1 MVEGAM
7 TVLRLIPL
15 ALRSGLLMVAGA
27 GLITA
32 PFVLGLDAAALVT
45 AVGIGGIMVALAVA
59 GTDSS
64 GRGTLPV
71 SAQAVYDRGI
81 AVGLL
86 LTAVLFGAAS
96 ETEAALVFGIAGAA
110 ALIVTS
116 ITRYSA
122 RPA

>member
-1 MVEGAM
+1 M
-7 TVLRLIPL
+7 TVVRLIPL

-27 GLITA
+27 GLIAA
-32 PFVLGLDAAALVT
+32 PFALGFDAAALVT
-45 AVGIGGIMVALAVA
+45 SVAIGWIMIALAAA

-86 LTAVLFGAAS
+86 LTALLFGAAS
-96 ETEAALVFGIAGAA
+96 QTEATLVFAIAGVAALV
-110 ALIVTS
+110 VTM

>member
-1 MVEGAM
+1 M

-15 ALRSGLLMVAGA
+15 ALRSGLLMMAGA
-27 GLITA
+27 GLIAA
-32 PFVLGLDAAALVT
+32 PFVLGLEAAALVT
-45 AVGIGGIMVALAVA
+45 AVGIGGVMVALAVA
-59 GTDSS
+59 GTDSN

-81 AVGLL
+81 AAGLM
-86 LTAVLFGAAS
+86 LTALVFAAAN
-96 ETEAALVFGIAGAA
+96 ETDAALMFGIAGAA

-116 ITRYSA
+116 ITRYSG

>member
-1 MVEGAM
+1 M

-15 ALRSGLLMVAGA
+15 ALRSGLLMLAGT
-27 GLITA
+27 GLIAA
-32 PFVLGLDAAALVT
+32 PFALGLGPAALVT
-45 AVGIGGIMVALAVA
+45 AVGVGGIMVALALA
-59 GTDSS
+59 GTDTS

-71 SAQAVYDRGI
+71 SAHAVYDRGI
-81 AVGLL
+81 ALGLL
-86 LTAVLFGAAS
+86 LTALVFGAAS

>member
-1 MVEGAM
+1 M
-7 TVLRLIPL
+7 TMLRLIPL
-15 ALRSGLLMVAGA
+15 ALRSGLLMLAGT
-27 GLITA
+27 GLIVA
-32 PFVLGLDAAALVT
+32 PFALGLGSAALVT
-45 AVGIGGIMVALAVA
+45 AVAVGGIMVALAVA
-59 GTDSS
+59 GTDTS

-81 AVGLL
+81 ALGLV
-86 LTAVLFGAAS
+86 LTAILFGAAN
-96 ETEAALVFGIAGAA
+96 ETDAALVFGTAGAL